1 MCSCAVSCDQPAILQ
16 SAERG
21 QASCGIGF
29 HAGSTDSPVLRTLTP
44 DSPPTASRT
53 IAGRTLS

>member
-1 MCSCAVSCDQPAILQ
+1 MFLRSFLRSTSYFAVSGARTSVVWYRL
-16 SAERG
+16 
-21 QASCGIGF
+21 